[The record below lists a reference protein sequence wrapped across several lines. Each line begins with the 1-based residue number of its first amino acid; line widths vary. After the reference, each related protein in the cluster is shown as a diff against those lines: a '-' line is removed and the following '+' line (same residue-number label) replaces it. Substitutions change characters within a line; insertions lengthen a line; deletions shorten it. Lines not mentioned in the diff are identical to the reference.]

1 MNHWESVYT
10 NALAVKL
17 GGSRE
22 YAVVDEHGNNGRID
36 LFVDG
41 GVVIEAKYRPRLSDV
56 DTAIVQLLNRAELL
70 PSAELI
76 FFAVLSSR
84 REARA
89 AEMKAIESR
98 RSRFERHDISVQIET
113 ERPLDSHHSIRGVRF
128 QTAVELLRHCRSIA
142 CDYSIAA
149 YLCVEHHRFLLELAD
164 GYCRRVYGRPVVRI
178 AAAQGVSGASSAM
191 ILTVHSGRSR
201 RVVPFADLARGWI
214 EWADY
219 QRIYSPAHAGVCH
232 TA

>member
-1 MNHWESVYT
+1 MNYWENVYT

-56 DTAIVQLLNRAELL
+56 DTAITQLLNRAELF

-98 RSRFERHDISVQIET
+98 RSRVERHGISVMIET
-113 ERPLDSHHSIRGVRF
+113 ERTLDSHHSICGVRF
-128 QTAVELLRHCRSIA
+128 QTQAELVRHCQSIA
-142 CDYSIAA
+142 RDYAFGA
-149 YLCVEHHRFLLELAD
+149 YLCDEHQQFLLELAD
-164 GYCRRVYGRPVVRI
+164 GYCRRVYGRPVVRVT
-178 AAAQGVSGASSAM
+178 ATQGASSAM
-191 ILTVHSGRSR
+191 ILTVHSGQSR
-201 RVVPFADLARGWI
+201 RVVPTTDLARGWI

-219 QRIYSPAHAGVCH
+219 QRIYSPALAGVCH